1 VCCGWP
7 QPWWCC
13 GLAFTSVEPGRP
25 MGRDVTPSDR
35 ARFLPTQDEQSGL
48 SHTSSQFG
56 QALQGRDSSSS
67 SELVPQLTVSAKEI
81 WSASDS
87 LVFDKLITSSASI
100 GWGCIMLRVSSLCW
114 WLYGP
119 SLSSQQR
126 TSPAAISEVI
136 PSGSATARSMKA
148 REGWHDANA
157 NDWLLQFQV
166 DTRPS
171 RVCETFLLHEP
182 EQASK

>member
-1 VCCGWP
+1 
-7 QPWWCC
+7 
-13 GLAFTSVEPGRP
+13 

-35 ARFLPTQDEQSGL
+35 ARFFPTQDEQSGL

-87 LVFDKLITSSASI
+87 LFDKLITSSASI
-100 GWGCIMLRVSSLCW
+100 GCGCIMLRSTSFAG

-119 SLSSQQR
+119 SLRSQQQ
-126 TSPAAISEVI
+126 TSPAASSKVI
-136 PSGSATARSMKA
+136 ACSGSATARSMKA

-157 NDWLLQFQV
+157 NDWLLQFHV

-171 RVCETFLLHEP
+171 RVCETFQLHEP
-182 EQASK
+182 EQASE